1 MHTTNGFSVASAAAV
16 AALLIG
22 CALASSP
29 AVAQDLAPSTA
40 AMNDTTVADLPPCAP
55 RDAAQESRDREVLK
69 AANEA
74 GAHGG
79 VPAAMKQV
87 KALEEALGHAPAK
100 LNGLETCDGV
110 VYLRTGAM
118 TDFLVISAKF
128 TKAPGVKSVQ
138 WVPTP
143 YPDISL
149 LLGSLYNEK
158 QQWDLAIAALRRGL
172 ALEPHDPLLASETAH
187 ALNMAGRFEESLAVS
202 DQGLA
207 GSILMKDEDR
217 ARLLRMRG
225 FALGE
230 LRRYEEA
237 EQAYRDS
244 LDLAPNNPTA
254 LNELKYLAQQRK
266 GAPPAPTISVNSRT
280 GKPTGN

>member
-1 MHTTNGFSVASAAAV
+1 MRVLSTSAGSAMAAV
-16 AALLIG
+16 LLMA
-22 CALASSP
+22 CMPSP
-29 AVAQDLAPSTA
+29 AVSQDLAPPTA
-40 AMNDTTVADLPPCAP
+40 AVNDTTVADLPPCAP
-55 RDAAQESRDREVLK
+55 HDAARESRDREVLK
-69 AANEA
+69 AVNEA
-74 GAHGG
+74 GARGG

-100 LNGLETCDGV
+100 LNGLDTCDGV

-128 TKAPGVKSVQ
+128 AKTPGVKSVE

-158 QQWDLAIAALRRGL
+158 QQWDLAIAALRKGL
-172 ALEPHDPLLASETAH
+172 ALDPHDPLLASETAH

-207 GSILMKDEDR
+207 GRILMKDEDR
-217 ARLLRMRG
+217 ARLLRTRG

-230 LRRYEEA
+230 LRRYDEA
-237 EQAYRDS
+237 EQAYHDS
-244 LDLAPNNPTA
+244 LELAANNPTA